1 MYRFYNEVM
10 DGIVPDDMPD
20 EIANNE
26 HVVKLLE
33 NVDAWAEEFDRWI
46 DPESE
51 YYAETL
57 WEERQEGAQRVH
69 DEVLEVLQDA
79 VYRRDVLGIEPSLGN
94 IYDLIKDIDT
104 REVAN
109 G

>member
-1 MYRFYNEVM
+1 MRFDSVIM
-10 DGIVPDDMPD
+10 DGIVPEDMP
-20 EIANNE
+20 EEVANNE

-33 NVDAWAEEFDRWI
+33 NVDAWALEFDRWI

-51 YYAETL
+51 YYEESL
-57 WEERQEGAQRVH
+57 WEERQEGAGRVH
-69 DEVLEVLQDA
+69 DLVLNVLQDA
-79 VYRRDVLGIEPSLGN
+79 IYRRDVLALEVNLGD
-94 IYDLIKDIDT
+94 IYDQVVAIDT